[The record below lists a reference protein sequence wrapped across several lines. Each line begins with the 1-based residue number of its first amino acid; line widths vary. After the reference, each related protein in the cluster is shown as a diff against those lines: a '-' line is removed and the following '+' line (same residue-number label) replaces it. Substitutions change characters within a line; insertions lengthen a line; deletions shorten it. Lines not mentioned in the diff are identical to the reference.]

1 MIVIPELHFDR
12 KKNKTPKQVIDANE
26 TYHRKI
32 IIEEHSI
39 AASF

>member
-1 MIVIPELHFDR
+1 MTVIPELLFDR

-32 IIEEHSI
+32 ITKKHSI
-39 AASF
+39 EASF